1 MTIAVIPLTLAV
13 YAVLYHYQNK
23 RVFRPLGL
31 RVRKNRLY
39 FFLFVM
45 IYQLFMST
53 FSVVE
58 YTLELSGRNR
68 RWK

>member
-23 RVFRPLGL
+23 RVFQPLGL
-31 RVRKNRLY
+31 RVRRNRLY
-39 FFLFVM
+39 FFLFVV

-53 FSVVE
+53 FSVVG
-58 YTLELSGRNR
+58 YIQELTGRNR